1 MTWFEIS
8 DFESPAGYVR
18 AVVVTDRPAPKLAQS
33 GLFQVG

>member
-1 MTWFEIS
+1 MTWFETS

-18 AVVVTDRPAPKLAQS
+18 AVVVTDRPAPKLAHS